1 MFQWILK
8 KIRKDNKG
16 FTLIELIVVIAI
28 LGILAG
34 IAVPKLSE
42 SRVKAAQT
50 AHNANVRTL
59 EGAATMF
66 MAENDLPTGNDPV
79 VTWSPDGGTKASTIT
94 DQDLKLDVNKWALY
108 VQEWPEIPKGLKDGD
123 TAITG
128 SYTVTI
134 NSDGTIVVL
143 PEAIELNKEDT
154 SDAGGDASRYQE

>member
-8 KIRKDNKG
+8 KIRKNNKG

-42 SRVKAAQT
+42 SRTRAAQT

-66 MAENDLPTGNDPV
+66 IAENDLPTGEDTV
-79 VTWSPDGGTKASTIT
+79 KWDPDGET
-94 DQDLKLDVNKWALY
+94 DNNDNKWALY
-108 VQEWPEIPKGLKDGD
+108 VQEWPEIPKGLKDEND
-123 TAITG
+123 NAVTG
-128 SYTVTI
+128 SYTVEI
-134 NSDGTIVVL
+134 KSDGTIVVS
-143 PEAIELNKEDT
+143 PGAIELNKEDT
-154 SDAGGDASRYQE
+154 SDTGGDA

>member
-42 SRVKAAQT
+42 SRTRAAQT

-66 MAENDLPTGNDPV
+66 IAENDLPTGDEGDEV
-79 VTWSPDGGTKASTIT
+79 VEWEPKGGTKASDPTLNPNT
-94 DQDLKLDVNKWALY
+94 DDNDKWALY
-108 VQEWPEIPKGLKDGD
+108 VQEWPEIPKGLKVDED
-123 TAITG
+123 VTD
-128 SYTVTI
+128 YVVTI
-134 NSDGTIVVL
+134 DSNGTIEVDPPAV
-143 PEAIELNKEDT
+143 ELDKVDDGGSSGQDT
-154 SDAGGDASRYQE
+154 

>member
-28 LGILAG
+28 LGILGG

-66 MAENDLPTGNDPV
+66 MAENDLPTGGEVVKWDPKGTTNNND
-79 VTWSPDGGTKASTIT
+79 
-94 DQDLKLDVNKWALY
+94 KWALY
-108 VQEWPEIPKGLKDGD
+108 IQEWPEIPKGLKNEED
-123 TAITG
+123 TAVTDP
-128 SYTVTI
+128 YTVTI
-134 NSDGTIVVL
+134 KSDGTIEVL
-143 PEAIELNKEDT
+143 PEAIDLNKEET
-154 SDAGGDASRYQE
+154 PEP

>member
-66 MAENDLPTGNDPV
+66 MAENDLPTGDDP
-79 VTWSPDGGTKASTIT
+79 VTWSPDGGTKANDDIDIS
-94 DQDLKLDVNKWALY
+94 DDKNKWALY
-108 VQEWPEIPKGLKDGD
+108 IQEWPSIPKGVEGD
-123 TAITG
+123 KYEVKIYKNG
-128 SYTVTI
+128 NIEVTP
-134 NSDGTIVVL
+134 IV
-143 PEAIELNKEDT
+143 IEEEEP
-154 SDAGGDASRYQE
+154 DAE